1 MVKHANCHFL
11 GKLFHGRPSL
21 GSQVLKNLR
30 RNQSK
35 RILSQDKI
43 FYSRIHFLS
52 IQLKSKVLGQS
63 GVHNKSKT
71 PRSRVT
77 K

>member
-35 RILSQDKI
+35 RILSQD
-43 FYSRIHFLS
+43 FLLKNSFS
-52 IQLKSKVLGQS
+52 IDSTQK
-63 GVHNKSKT
+63 
-71 PRSRVT
+71 
-77 K
+77 